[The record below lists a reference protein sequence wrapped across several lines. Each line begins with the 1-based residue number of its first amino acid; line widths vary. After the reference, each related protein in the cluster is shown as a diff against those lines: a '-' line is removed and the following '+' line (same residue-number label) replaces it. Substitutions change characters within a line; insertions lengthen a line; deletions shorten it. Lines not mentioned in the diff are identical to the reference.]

1 MRNQVMLQVHTCSI
15 CMLIERII
23 LDVNL
28 FVDDARN
35 NFLNATLHFQQEKF
49 Q

>member
-1 MRNQVMLQVHTCSI
+1 MQNQVMLQVHTRSI

-23 LDVNL
+23 LNIFS